1 MLEKEIKNKIIKTME
16 LSLEKSNEDK
26 NTIFVNFS
34 GHSEC
39 LEVYIF
45 KKGWQPKNKPS
56 FRKMIFFGNHTTEE
70 NIKMLDEIIEK
81 LNKLKI

>member
-1 MLEKEIKNKIIKTME
+1 MKEKEIKEKVVKIMD
-16 LSLEKSNEDK
+16 LSLEKSNENK

-70 NIKMLDEIIEK
+70 NIEMLDEIIKKIEE
-81 LNKLKI
+81 LK

>member
-1 MLEKEIKNKIIKTME
+1 MLEKEIKSKVIKIME
-16 LSLEKSNEDK
+16 LTLEKSNENK
-26 NTIFVNFS
+26 NTIFTNFS

-56 FRKMIFFGNHTTEE
+56 FKKMIFFGNHTSEE
-70 NIKMLDEIIEK
+70 NIGMLDEIIKK
-81 LNKLKI
+81 LEELK

>member
-45 KKGWQPKNKPS
+45 KKGWQPFDWKA
-56 FRKMIFFGNHTTEE
+56 FIAWIIFISLIVWF
-70 NIKMLDEIIEK
+70 IFK
-81 LNKLKI
+81 